1 MEAEQIDGSAQVDGS
16 ATGARSAAPAPERIP
31 AVSVCVPLYRKEAHI
46 AETIRSVLAQT
57 FTDFE
62 LIVLDN
68 ASPDR
73 SAEIARS
80 FSDPRLTVVENP
92 VTIGPTENFAAV
104 VALSRAPLV
113 KVLCA
118 DDLLHPTCL
127 ERQVEVM
134 AQDPT
139 LAMVTCR
146 QDVIDESG
154 HVLSHDRGLRSADL
168 VGRQSRP
175 AVVRRL
181 VRHGGNPVGN
191 VNNVVFRRAAFDAA
205 GGFPLDTDFFHLD
218 VSTWVRLLEQGAYH
232 GLGET
237 LTSFRIDAGSHS
249 SGMGGRAIEKQRAF
263 VAGLRRDNAA
273 IVRTSDRLYGA
284 ARAPVTWLRHHMIFA
299 AAGAA
304 SSPLRRVAAA
314 ALGIG
319 SRGRGPAEGAPPR
332 EGPDVAVLETDP
344 TGHRL
349 HYLAH
354 LVGALGADRCTVL
367 TSAAAAGSEEYSLL
381 VAPITGATAV
391 LPGTGSPRELL
402 GAAVDAAHRAGARTL
417 VITEADPFLVPLVRL
432 LLRRPRPALELRLL
446 LMRTTTIG
454 GPEPL
459 RPATLVKPALVALL
473 RRFRQT
479 RMFFLTDAFGVVSR
493 RRGYPGLQPVRDPV
507 LRPESEQHTRPSWF
521 PPEGP
526 LVVGVFGVVSPRKNL
541 PVLVAAVRD
550 TPDAA
555 LVVAGRLFPE
565 VRSYVDTDPEVARLV
580 ADGRMV
586 VVDRLLEPA
595 ELGAALA
602 RADVVAVLHDNDSP
616 SGIQAE
622 AALRGTPALVP
633 AGGWLAQVV
642 HTTGTGTAVPLDPAG
657 VAAGIARVARD
668 RDSYAVAAEWA
679 ATRLGTTDFTDRLLG
694 P

>member
-16 ATGARSAAPAPERIP
+16 ATDARSAAPAPERIP
-31 AVSVCVPLYRKEAHI
+31 AVSVCVPLYRKEAYI

-92 VTIGPTENFAAV
+92 VTIGPTENFAAA

-127 ERQVEVM
+127 ERQVAVM
-134 AQDPT
+134 AQDPA

-154 HVLSHDRGLRSADL
+154 RVLSHDRGLRSADL

-218 VSTWVRLLEQGAYH
+218 VSTWVRLLEHGAYH

-263 VAGLRRDNAA
+263 VAGLRRDNAG

-299 AAGAA
+299 AAGPA
-304 SSPLRRVAAA
+304 SSPLRRAAAA

-319 SRGRGPAEGAPPR
+319 SRGRGPDTGAPPR
-332 EGPDVAVLETDP
+332 QRPDVAVLETDP

-354 LVGALGADRCTVL
+354 VVGALGADRCTVL
-367 TSAAAAGSEEYSLL
+367 TSAAAARSEEYSLL
-381 VAPITGATAV
+381 VAPITDATVV

-417 VITEADPFLVPLVRL
+417 VITEADPFLVPLLQL

-459 RPATLVKPALVALL
+459 RPATLVKPVLVALL

-507 LRPESEQHTRPSWF
+507 RHPESEQHTRPSWF
-521 PPEGP
+521 PPEGA

-550 TPDAA
+550 TTDAA

-595 ELGAALA
+595 ELADALA
-602 RADVVAVLHDNDSP
+602 AADVVAVLHDNDSP

-622 AALRGTPALVP
+622 AALRGTPSLVP
-633 AGGWLAQVV
+633 TGGWLAEVV
-642 HTTGTGTAVPLDPAG
+642 RATGTGTAVPLDPAE

-668 RDSYAVAAEWA
+668 RDSFAVAAEWA

>member
-16 ATGARSAAPAPERIP
+16 ATDVRSAAPAPERIP
-31 AVSVCVPLYRKEAHI
+31 AVSVCVPLYRKEAYI

-92 VTIGPTENFAAV
+92 VTIGPTENFAAA

-127 ERQVEVM
+127 ERQLEVM
-134 AQDPT
+134 AQDPA

-168 VGRQSRP
+168 VGRQSRS

-218 VSTWVRLLEQGAYH
+218 VSTWVRLLEHGAYH
-232 GLGET
+232 GLPET

-263 VAGLRRDNAA
+263 VAGLRRDNAG

-299 AAGAA
+299 AARPA
-304 SSPLRRVAAA
+304 SSPLRRAAAA

-319 SRGRGPAEGAPPR
+319 SRGRGPDESAPPQQR
-332 EGPDVAVLETDP
+332 PDVAVLETDP

-367 TSAAAAGSEEYSLL
+367 TSAAAARSEEYSLL
-381 VAPITGATAV
+381 VAPITDATVV

-402 GAAVDAAHRAGARTL
+402 TAAVDAARRAGARTL

-446 LMRTTTIG
+446 LMRTTTVG
-454 GPEPL
+454 GPERL

-479 RMFFLTDAFGVVSR
+479 RMFFLTDAFGVVSH
-493 RRGYPGLQPVRDPV
+493 RRGYPGLQAVRDPV
-507 LRPESEQHTRPSWF
+507 LRPEPEQHTRPSWF

-550 TPDAA
+550 APDAA

-565 VRSYVDTDPEVARLV
+565 VRSYVDTDPAVARLV

-595 ELGAALA
+595 ELGDALA
-602 RADVVAVLHDNDSP
+602 CADVVAVLHDNDSP

-622 AALRGTPALVP
+622 AALRGTPSLVP
-633 AGGWLAQVV
+633 AGGWLARVV
-642 HTTGTGTAVPLDPAG
+642 SATGTGTAVPLDPAG
-657 VAAGIARVARD
+657 VAAGIARLARD
-668 RDSYAVAAEWA
+668 RESYAAAAERA
-679 ATRLGTTDFTDRLLG
+679 ATRLGTADFTDRLLG